1 MKLYYMPGACS
12 LASHIALREAGLD
25 FEAVKVDGK
34 TKKAANGEDYLQV
47 TAKGYVPALRMND
60 GRVLTEGTAVLQYVA
75 DQKPSAQLS
84 GAPGSHAH
92 YAVLE
97 WLGYIGTELHKGFGP
112 LFTPTSSAEQ
122 KQAAK
127 DAIAK
132 KFSWVAGEL
141 GDRAYLVGDQ
151 FTVADAYLFTVLGWT
166 NYVGID
172 LGGWPS
178 LKAYHTRIAG
188 RPAVLAALKA
198 EGLVK

>member
-12 LASHIALREAGLD
+12 LASHIALREAGLA

-60 GRVLTEGTAVLQYVA
+60 GSVLTEGTAVLQYIA
-75 DQKPSAQLS
+75 DQNPAAQLS
-84 GAPGSHAH
+84 GAPASAAR
-92 YAVLE
+92 YSVLE
-97 WLGYIGTELHKGFGP
+97 WLGYISTELHKGFGP
-112 LFTPTSSAEQ
+112 LFNPTSTAEQ

-127 DAIAK
+127 DAIGK
-132 KFSWVAGEL
+132 RFTWVAGEL
-141 GDRAYLVGDQ
+141 GSKTYLLGDQ
-151 FTVADAYLFTVLGWT
+151 FTIADSYLFTVLGWT

-172 LGGWPS
+172 LGAWPT
-178 LKAYHTRIAG
+178 LKAYHGRIAG

-198 EGLVK
+198 EGLIQ